1 MGACILSCMGWGQ
14 ARAGAPDVLPA
25 HFQFGLFLALDT
37 RCWPCV
43 GGTPMVV
50 RLLPSGA
57 AINSTPLA
65 PAHLSHFLPASAR
78 KGTGSEKAQLL
89 PRRRE
94 EADGARESQIR

>member
-1 MGACILSCMGWGQ
+1 
-14 ARAGAPDVLPA
+14 
-25 HFQFGLFLALDT
+25 
-37 RCWPCV
+37 
-43 GGTPMVV
+43 MVV

-94 EADGARESQIR
+94 EADGARRVK